1 MKKLFTIFA
10 CASFAFT
17 LSAQDSEQA
26 KGSFY
31 LGTGDALELVNI
43 FGGDIDM
50 SATIGYA
57 VIDGLVVSGS
67 INSNSYMDAFG
78 VDAVDAV
85 DEELDMCGNVVVA
98 GVAGV
103 AGVDATY
110 ANAINFNLGVRY
122 FWNGIFVQAAATNLL
137 SAGNVVAEGE
147 DDIKASI
154 SLGVG
159 KYFSLGAVSD
169 RFYVDPQ
176 INYNLDT
183 GFNTMIG
190 LGARF

>member
-57 VIDGLVVSGS
+57 VIDDLVVTGS
-67 INSNSYMDAFG
+67 INGLTDALK
-78 VDAVDAV
+78 
-85 DEELDMCGNVVVA
+85 LD
-98 GVAGV
+98 
-103 AGVDATY
+103 
-110 ANAINFNLGVRY
+110 LSVRY
-122 FWNGIFVQAAATNLL
+122 FWNGVFFQAGASDL
-137 SAGNVVAEGE
+137 AGE
-147 DDIKASI
+147 ASI
-154 SLGVG
+154 SLGAG
-159 KYFSLGAVSD
+159 KYFNLGSVSD

>member
-1 MKKLFTIFA
+1 MKKLFTLFA
-10 CASFAFT
+10 CASLAFT

-26 KGSFY
+26 AGSYY
-31 LGTGDALELVNI
+31 LGTGDALDLVNI

-57 VIDGLVVSGS
+57 VIDDLVVTGS
-67 INSNSYMDAFG
+67 INGPTDDLN
-78 VDAVDAV
+78 
-85 DEELDMCGNVVVA
+85 LD
-98 GVAGV
+98 
-103 AGVDATY
+103 
-110 ANAINFNLGVRY
+110 LSLRY
-122 FWNGIFVQAAATNLL
+122 FWNGVFFQAGASDL
-137 SAGNVVAEGE
+137 AG
-147 DDIKASI
+147 DASI
-154 SLGVG
+154 SLGAG
-159 KYFSLGAVSD
+159 KYFSLGSVSD